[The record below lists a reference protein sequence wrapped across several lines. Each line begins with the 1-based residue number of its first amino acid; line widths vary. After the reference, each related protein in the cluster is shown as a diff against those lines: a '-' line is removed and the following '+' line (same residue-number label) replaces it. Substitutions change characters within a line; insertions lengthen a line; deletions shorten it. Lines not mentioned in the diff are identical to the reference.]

1 MGFPSGGN
9 PMKITVENADITR
22 LDVDAIVNAANAH
35 GILGGGVAGAIK
47 KAGGKT
53 IEDEARAMAP
63 VRIGQAIRTTSG
75 TLPCKAV
82 IHAPTMTDP
91 GEQTSPTH
99 VYEATTAALALA
111 RREGFRR
118 VAIPG
123 LGTGVGGVRFEEA
136 AHSIVR
142 AVLDSTG
149 EGLEEIMLVD
159 INDEMVAAFRAA
171 YDDLS

>member
-1 MGFPSGGN
+1 
-9 PMKITVENADITR
+9 MKITVENADITT

-47 KAGGKT
+47 RAGGKE

-63 VRIGQAIRTTSG
+63 VRIGAAIRTTAG
-75 TLPCKAV
+75 KLPCKAV
-82 IHAPTMTDP
+82 IHAPTMIDP
-91 GEQTSPTH
+91 AERTSPTH

-111 RREGFRR
+111 RRDGLRR

-123 LGTGVGGVRFEEA
+123 LGTGVGGVRYEEA

-142 AVLDSTG
+142 AVIDSG
-149 EGLEEIMLVD
+149 EEGFDEILLVD
-159 INDEMVAAFRAA
+159 INDEMVSAFRAA
-171 YDDLS
+171 YEDLR